1 MTTVIKHP
9 RFLPVNLILAIGVSS
24 VSFAAVLI
32 RLAGAPAL
40 TVASYRMSIATL
52 ALLPFISIL
61 ERASIVAMTRRD
73 WVLAFSSAICL
84 ALHFGFWITSLD
96 HTSVASSVIIVTAN
110 PIFVSLLSR
119 LLLGDPISR
128 RTAIGI
134 SLGLFGGVFLTTGDL
149 EFGLSSLY
157 GNFLAVLGAL
167 AVSGYYII
175 GRQLRNRLSLL
186 TYVGTVYGISSIC
199 LIAVAFLSGASL
211 WGFSGQ
217 TFSYLILIA
226 IIPQLIGH
234 SSLNWALKHVSAPL
248 VAISV
253 MIEPV
258 GATSLA
264 WIILGEKPPVTT
276 VIGGAFILAGI
287 YHALSS

>member
-1 MTTVIKHP
+1 MPTTIKHP
-9 RFLPVNLILAIGVSS
+9 SSMPVNLILAVGVSS

-52 ALLPFISIL
+52 VLLPFISIL
-61 ERASIVAMTRRD
+61 ERANIMAMTGKD
-73 WVLAFSSAICL
+73 WVLSCSSAICL

-119 LLLGDPISR
+119 LILGEPIGR

-134 SLGLFGGVFLTTGDL
+134 SLGLFGGVVLTTGDL
-149 EFGLSSLY
+149 EVGLASIY
-157 GNFLAVLGAL
+157 GNLLAVLGAL
-167 AVSGYYII
+167 TVSGYYII
-175 GRQLRNRLSLL
+175 GRELRNRLSLL
-186 TYVGTVYGISSIC
+186 TYVGTVYGASSIC

-217 TFSYLILIA
+217 TFSYLILVA

-276 VIGGAFILAGI
+276 LIGGAFILVGI
-287 YHALSS
+287 YHALNS